1 MADDDILKEAKKS
14 FERKV
19 EAEADNR
26 KMWLDDLRFGRLAE
40 QWPGDVEKQR
50 RAEQRPCLTINR
62 MPSFIRQIVND
73 SRQNKPQIK
82 VKPVDDNADSA
93 TANMLSGLIRN
104 IEAASNADVAYDTAV
119 DFAVSAGFGYIRVD
133 VEYSYD
139 DSFDKHLCI
148 KRVANPLMVY
158 GDENSTEADSSDW
171 NTAFVVDHMPKDEFK
186 RKYKGAQESNWEGMG
201 YDTLKDPWIQGDNI
215 LTAEYWKREEYQKN
229 LLQVQL
235 SDGSKIA
242 VGEDIYKSKPELQG
256 LPVLNSRP
264 VRCYK
269 IKHYI
274 MTGAEV
280 LETNEWAGKYIP
292 IVPVYGEEINIE
304 GKRYF
309 RSLIRDA
316 KDAQRMFNYWRSAA
330 TELVALAPR
339 VPFIMEDKALNIENT
354 EVAKWKTANTQSHA
368 YLMYKAGVNPP
379 TRLPLDSGQAVG
391 AMSEALAAADDMKSI
406 MGMFDASLGAK
417 SNETSGRAIMARQ
430 REGDVSTFHFID
442 NLSRA
447 IRHTGC
453 ILVDMIPMVYTGE
466 RIVRVLGE
474 DGTPENAKLGQMP
487 EGMAQPPMEAPGEPK
502 VERIYDISTGKYD
515 VAVDAGPGFTTR
527 REEAA
532 NQMTE
537 FIRVAPEAAP
547 IIGDLLVKN
556 LDWPQAEEI
565 AERLKKVN
573 PALQGQGIPPELQQ
587 QIQEGQQRL
596 QELEQENQTLKMDSE
611 NEAMKLEID
620 RQKLQI
626 EAYKAET
633 DRMQIGAEGERFQAE
648 MSMSAEERQA
658 DRNSKAVNVNVPEN
672 IGESVA
678 NAVAPVLA
686 DTIAQTIANMPPL
699 KVAMPRMKRTPV
711 RGPDGMIAHTI
722 DEPMDEMVS

>member
-1 MADDDILKEAKKS
+1 MAEAKSKSSERSPGDSEDKILKEAKECYAES
-14 FERKV
+14 V
-19 EAEADNR
+19 EAETDNR
-26 KMWLDDLRFGRLAE
+26 AMWLEDLRFGRLAE
-40 QWPGDVEKQR
+40 QWPADIARQR
-50 RAEQRPCLTINR
+50 REERRPALTINR
-62 MPSFIRQIVND
+62 IPSFIRQIVND

-82 VKPVDDNADSA
+82 VKPVDDNADTE

-104 IEAASNADVAYDTAV
+104 IEKASNADVAYDTAI

-158 GDENSTEADSSDW
+158 GDPHSTEADSCDW
-171 NTAFVVDHMPKDEFK
+171 NTSFVVDYMPKKEFA
-186 RKYKGAQESNWEGMG
+186 RKYKGASASNWDGAG
-201 YDTLKDPWIQGDNI
+201 YDHLPALWTQGDNVMV
-215 LTAEYWKREEYQKN
+215 AEYWKREEYQKQ

-235 SDGSKIA
+235 SDGGIIA
-242 VGEDIYKSKPELQG
+242 VADDIYESKPELQG
-256 LPVLNSRP
+256 LQVLQARP
-264 VRCYK
+264 IRCYK

-280 LETNEWAGKYIP
+280 LEENEWAGKYIP
-292 IVPVYGEEINIE
+292 IIPVYGEELNIE

-316 KDAQRMFNYWRSAA
+316 KDSQRMLNYWRTAA

-339 VPFIMEDKALNIENT
+339 VPWLIEDKALNIEKT
-354 EVAKWKTANTQSHA
+354 EAAKWNTANQQSHN
-368 YLMYKAGVNPP
+368 YLMYKSGGTPP
-379 TRLPLDSGQAVG
+379 QRLPLDSGTAAG
-391 AMSEALAAADDMKSI
+391 AMTEALTAADDMKSI

-447 IRHTGC
+447 IRHTAC
-453 ILVDMIPMVYTGE
+453 ILVDMIPKVYTGE

-474 DGTPENAKLGQMP
+474 DGTPTNAKLGQVP
-487 EGMAQPPMEAPGEPK
+487 PGMQQPPAQPGQPPDPS
-502 VERIYDISTGKYD
+502 RIYDISTGKYD
-515 VAVDAGPGFTTR
+515 VAVDTGPGFTTR

-547 IIGDLLVKN
+547 IIGDLLVKA

-565 AERLKKVN
+565 SERLKAVN
-573 PALQGQGIPPELQQ
+573 PALKAMGNGVPPEVQQ
-587 QIQEGQQRL
+587 QMQEGMQHI
-596 QELEQENQTLKMDSE
+596 QELEQENASLKMDAE
-611 NEAMKLEID
+611 NKAKE
-620 RQKLQI
+620 LQI
-626 EAYKAET
+626 KELELQIKAQELQIKQFEAET
-633 DRMQIGAEGERFQAE
+633 DRITALNPPPVVAAPQ
-648 MSMSAEERQA
+648 
-658 DRNSKAVNVNVPEN
+658 KA
-672 IGESVA
+672 A
-678 NAVAPVLA
+678 A
-686 DTIAQTIANMPPL
+686 
-699 KVAMPRMKRTPV
+699 
-711 RGPDGMIAHTI
+711 
-722 DEPMDEMVS
+722 